1 MKYEKIRKIVLEAIQ
16 EAVAEG
22 LVKGT
27 SGNIAL
33 RDDEDDVVAITP
45 SGRDDGGRYRDRG
58 PERQMA

>member
-1 MKYEKIRKIVLEAIQ
+1 MLYEKIRTIVLENIK

-33 RDDEDDVVAITP
+33 RSD
-45 SGRDDGGRYRDRG
+45 
-58 PERQMA
+58 